1 MIIMKEPLKD
11 RIDVLIESAKNGD
24 GVAQLKLSKYFYEGH
39 LVEKSIENAKYWAF
53 KATSADIPNAES
65 YYNAITR
72 GAKLPLSD
80 NLRRYIGIVRNIE
93 VAPICEFFIGLF
105 GIIVF
110 SKVTFLGNFFI
121 WLLMTGMIS
130 GILGYVVKHVYHF
143 FAKCPELDLSAIITI
158 FMVHIVSIYYGISFL
173 LS

>member
-24 GVAQLKLSKYFYEGH
+24 GVVQLKLSKYFYEGH

-53 KATSADIPNAES
+53 KATSAGIPNAES

-72 GAKLPLSD
+72 GVKLSMSD
-80 NLRRYIGIVRNIE
+80 NLRNYIGIIKNVE
-93 VAPICEFFIGLF
+93 VAPIWEFFIGLF
-105 GIIVF
+105 GIIVS
-110 SKVTFLGNFFI
+110 SKVSYLENFFI

-130 GILGYVVKHVYHF
+130 GVLGYVVKYICHF
-143 FAKCPELDLSAIITI
+143 FAKNFELDLSAMITI
-158 FMVHIVSIYYGISFL
+158 FVVHVVSIYYGILFL

>member
-1 MIIMKEPLKD
+1 MKEPLKD
-11 RIDVLIESAKNGD
+11 RIDVLIESAKSGD

-72 GAKLPLSD
+72 GAKLPLGE
-80 NLRRYIGIVRNIE
+80 NMRKYISVIRNME
-93 VAPICEFFIGLF
+93 VAPIWEFFNGLF
-105 GIIVF
+105 GIIAF
-110 SKVTFLGNFFI
+110 SKVSFVGNFFI

-130 GILGYVVKHVYHF
+130 GILGYIVKHVYHF
-143 FAKCPELDLSAIITI
+143 FSKNPELDLSAIITI
-158 FMVHIVSIYYGISFL
+158 FVVHVVSIYYGISLL